1 MNIHIIQHFNSMVV
15 NILLYLSICICV
27 CVCVYIYI
35 FFLMNHFKVADS
47 QTFHPLSLKH
57 VFLRTGICFLHN
69 HNTIITPKK
78 V

>member
-1 MNIHIIQHFNSMVV
+1 M
-15 NILLYLSICICV
+15 CV
-27 CVCVYIYI
+27 CVCVCVYI